1 MPSRTAP
8 RKRTPR
14 KPRGRARYHHGRL
27 SEALIE
33 ATLRLLEEGGP
44 DHVSVREAARR
55 AGVSPG
61 APFRHFPNR
70 AALLTAVAEQAMARL
85 RAAILAE
92 LSRDTSGEPLARLRA
107 IGVAY
112 MRWALHNPTH
122 FQVISTRSLIE
133 FEGSAALVRDNG
145 EIRAVMESLVAEA
158 VRRGQLRP
166 EAARLVPV
174 TGRALVYGLA
184 RMAIDGHFPQW
195 DVAEPEVEP
204 TVLAAL
210 DLFLAGLSPAID
222 NNAD

>member
-1 MPSRTAP
+1 
-8 RKRTPR
+8 
-14 KPRGRARYHHGRL
+14 
-27 SEALIE
+27 
-33 ATLRLLEEGGP
+33 
-44 DHVSVREAARR
+44 
-55 AGVSPG
+55 
-61 APFRHFPNR
+61 
-70 AALLTAVAEQAMARL
+70 
-85 RAAILAE
+85 
-92 LSRDTSGEPLARLRA
+92 
-107 IGVAY
+107 